1 MDNLTHSLVGLM
13 LARTGLEKT
22 TPYGTAMMVLAA
34 NAPDIDAL
42 FWFSGSQTYIEWH
55 RSYPH
60 AIALAPLVA
69 LLPMLL
75 ARVRFSWPSFLASL
89 IGVFS
94 HLLLDWSNSYGIPL
108 ALPFSWHR
116 FRLDIANVFDVWI
129 WAILLG
135 AVIVMAL
142 ARAARRRLAWAALA
156 ALLAF
161 DGGRLVSHARAIDLM
176 SVRLYEG
183 APPQRVTA
191 LPGAFNPRAWR
202 GVVEGAG
209 FVIILPVDV
218 VNGPGPGRVYPI
230 AAPIPA
236 MDAVLRTPPFQNFIR
251 WSQLPFWKITPVAEG
266 LRLDLIDLRF
276 GSPDRPG
283 FASVA
288 AIVDRTGK
296 ILRAGFGI

>member
-13 LARTGLEKT
+13 LARAGLEKT
-22 TPYGTAMMVLAA
+22 TPHGTAMMVLAA
-34 NAPDIDAL
+34 NAPDIDAI
-42 FWFSGSQTYIEWH
+42 FWFNGTQTYLQWH

-94 HLLLDWSNSYGIPL
+94 HLLLDWTNSYGIPL

-135 AVIVMAL
+135 GAVAVAL
-142 ARAARRRLAWAALA
+142 AHRACRNWAWAALA
-156 ALLAF
+156 ALLIF
-161 DGGRLVSHARAIDLM
+161 EGVRGVSHARAIGMM
-176 SVRLYEG
+176 SARLYDG

-191 LPGAFNPRAWR
+191 LPGAFHPLAWR

-209 FVIILPVDV
+209 FVILVPVDV
-218 VNGPGPGRVYPI
+218 VNGLGAERFYPI
-230 AAPIPA
+230 VPPIPA
-236 MDAVLRTPPFQNFIR
+236 MDAALGTRPFQVFSN
-251 WSQLPFWKITPVAEG
+251 WSQLPFWKITRVEEG

-276 GSPDRPG
+276 GDPDRPG
-283 FASVA
+283 FASVS
-288 AIVDRTGK
+288 AIVNHAGK
-296 ILRAGFGI
+296 VSRAGF